1 MNKILIYHYF
11 FIIIVKGFNKSI
23 KEMFFVTGDNWS
35 CLLHSCKEIVSRAKA
50 LE

>member
-35 CLLHSCKEIVSRAKA
+35 LL
-50 LE
+50 LG